1 MFGTDG
7 YACHSIG
14 VAAQIRSEFLLLSL
28 LIGPACYLLEYSF
41 KGSSSLVCVFII
53 IISRDFLFKYC

>member
-1 MFGTDG
+1 MFVTDG
-7 YACHSIG
+7 YACHSRG
-14 VAAQIRSEFLLLSL
+14 VAAQIRSDILLLSF
-28 LIGPACYLLEYSF
+28 LIGPTCYPLEYSF